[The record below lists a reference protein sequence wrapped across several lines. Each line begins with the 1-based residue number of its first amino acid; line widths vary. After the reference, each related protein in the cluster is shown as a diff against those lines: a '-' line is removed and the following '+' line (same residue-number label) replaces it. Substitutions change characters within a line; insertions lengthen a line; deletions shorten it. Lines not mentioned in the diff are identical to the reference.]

1 MQCNVDVIFSGC
13 ASFLCGWTFL
23 ASSSSVIYLKVP
35 FDSKCSSKQH
45 NLTSVSQQTLQELET
60 ASSAFE
66 PWQAVLELRTLLMSK
81 SFCCKL
87 WDDLVCFLPSR
98 TRCMRKP
105 KPSELFRKR
114 TVFREFRRFYFS
126 LFLLCSSVR
135 VRDEKHRC
143 DNRCSMG
150 PLKRSKANLRTVMI
164 TGFPPLA

>member
-1 MQCNVDVIFSGC
+1 MQCNVEVIFSGC
-13 ASFLCGWTFL
+13 ASSLCGWTFL

-35 FDSKCSSKQH
+35 FDSKMCFQTAQSDFSQSANSSGTRDCFLRLWAVTGSSRIKDPFDVKEFLLQTLRRPCLFSSKQ
-45 NLTSVSQQTLQELET
+45 NTLYEKAKTQR
-60 ASSAFE
+60 A
-66 PWQAVLELRTLLMSK
+66 
-81 SFCCKL
+81 
-87 WDDLVCFLPSR
+87 
-98 TRCMRKP
+98 
-105 KPSELFRKR
+105 FRKR
-114 TVFREFRRFYFS
+114 TVFREFHRFYFS